1 MPTLKEVEAEVDD
14 LSSVTPD
21 IFSFRDAF
29 TSIEEV
35 SQTNIDASALRSV
48 LSRFRGKI
56 PDLLAFKRI
65 RADAKDLAEILML
78 ADVKA
83 RIARISSRNDLIAEL
98 TDELQVQ
105 VDKANSDAT
114 LLKRIK
120 DGVNKATR
128 TVEELKALVGELS
141 ATDASAKTRITK
153 LLERLGNI
161 SSILNPDNA

>member
-1 MPTLKEVEAEVDD
+1 MPTLKEVETEVDG

-35 SQTNIDASALRSV
+35 SQSNIDTAALRNV
-48 LSRFRGKI
+48 LSRFRSKI

-65 RADAKDLAEILML
+65 RADAKDLAEVLML
-78 ADVKA
+78 ADVNA
-83 RIARISSRNDLIAEL
+83 RIARIRARNDLIAEL
-98 TDELQVQ
+98 TDELQLQ
-105 VDKANSDAT
+105 VDKANNDAT

-128 TVEELKALVGELS
+128 TVEELKALVNELS
-141 ATDASAKTRITK
+141 ATDASARDRITA

-161 SSILNPDNA
+161 SSILKPENG

>member
-1 MPTLKEVEAEVDD
+1 MPTLKEVEAEVDG

-29 TSIEEV
+29 TSLEEV
-35 SQTNIDASALRSV
+35 SQTNVDPAALRTI
-48 LSRFRGKI
+48 LSRFRNKI

-65 RADAKDLAEILML
+65 RADAKDLAEVLML
-78 ADVKA
+78 ADVNT
-83 RIARISSRNDLIAEL
+83 RIARITARNDLIADL
-98 TDELQVQ
+98 SDALQVQ

-128 TVEELKALVGELS
+128 TVEELKALVGELT
-141 ATDASAKTRITK
+141 ATDASARSRITA

-161 SSILNPDNA
+161 SSILHPENG